1 MANRTNLNGHRL
13 RLPSTRTAFYLSP
26 LVLVV
31 ALMLVAILAVPAV
44 AQDATPTP
52 GTVIWSATLTV
63 DEDGV
68 YLGCDDGFGTSMD
81 NCSSALTDD
90 DFEYNGVT
98 YQVEELFYASDTN
111 RTFLGTEPASQSR
124 LVGLELHLGTTKVT
138 LGASIPGRHRWENV
152 NPQWSVGQKVAVKL
166 ATPPIAPTD
175 ERCPN
180 GWLSVSSTSSTT
192 NSITVNWNAQRLAND
207 AQITAYQVWYRDT
220 DLVRHQKGETL
231 SPDARSWTIP
241 GLTSGKRYLVWL
253 VYQTGGQWLDCGYA
267 HGPISTELIPTPTPT
282 PAPTPTPTPT
292 PLPSFKAFP
301 VQFELNR
308 YYINENDGRGIT
320 VRWRCHPKLTDEQ
333 CASANVQIY
342 IASSEEDWNAGDAKH
357 GELQRAT
364 YDYDYEFRS
373 NWQGAPSREWVS
385 GKINVR
391 NDNYSAARHGGTEP
405 TERFYVVAQYK
416 PDCYTAECKKY
427 VAVDIEDASSAF
439 MMFYHREV
447 TAKEEDRSVTLQI
460 RCSTQVCSERDHS
473 FTIETSNKVRKEAA
487 KVKIVGGDLPH
498 ATVGVDYEKTTFTR
512 TIAKGVG
519 YIDITL
525 SISDD
530 DKSEPD
536 EMMFAKLTVNGVE
549 NVEPRYAFVTIKDG
563 DTAALIGF
571 SPTHYTRSEGTDS
584 YVDLTIV
591 RAGGP
596 VSMPVQ
602 FTVSATDAN
611 MERYNR
617 EFDTHKITSIASQD
631 LDYKSGK
638 YKGRLGPGENSAT
651 VRIPLI
657 DNNIGEAVERFIGY
671 LTVDSAGGEVTDA
684 NEALISIRDNDE
696 VLLKAS
702 PAYCQLVEQGKKKE
716 GQCKLSISLDTQP
729 DDSMYFSVTSSDT
742 SAVTV
747 DKSELTF
754 TKDNWN
760 KPQKVTIKAIDDHDY
775 ESELV
780 KVVVKATLTSGILFE
795 QILEIPILVQD
806 NDLKYLKDNEYTF
819 IPTISAYGTDPQVQM
834 MLGGPAE
841 SEISY
846 YVTVKDYPYPQWNNI
861 IKQGATKPDG
871 SVAWD
876 APSIPESMA
885 YFTLIEYKLLVTGMP
900 EGYTQVGPATYYQV
914 VMPPE
919 GGL

>member
-1 MANRTNLNGHRL
+1 M
-13 RLPSTRTAFYLSP
+13 P
-26 LVLVV
+26 V
-31 ALMLVAILAVPAV
+31 A
-44 AQDATPTP
+44 AQDATASTS

-180 GWLSVSSTSSTT
+180 GWLSVSSTSATT

-549 NVEPRYAFVTIKDG
+549 NVEPRYAFVTIKD
-563 DTAALIGF
+563 DDEAAVIGF
-571 SPTHYTRSEGTDS
+571 NPTMYTRQEGIDK
-584 YVDLTIV
+584 YAELTIT
-591 RAGGP
+591 RQGGP

-602 FTVSATDAN
+602 FTVTASDAVMAKYNQEQSEAVDSSARNSSLSTNEVNTPAQEGTDYTAG
-611 MERYNR
+611 EY
-617 EFDTHKITSIASQD
+617 T
-631 LDYKSGK
+631 
-638 YKGRLGPGENSAT
+638 GRLGPGEQSAT

-657 DNNIGEAVERFIGY
+657 DDDIGEAVESFIAR
-671 LTVDSAGGEVTDA
+671 LSVDSRGGAVGVGND
-684 NEALISIRDNDE
+684 ALINVADNE
-696 VLLKAS
+696 KLIAQS
-702 PAYCQLVEQGKKKE
+702 TSRYCQLTEQSKKD
-716 GQCKLSISLDTQP
+716 GQCKLAISLVNAIDDTVT
-729 DDSMYFSVTSSDT
+729 FSVVSSDT
-742 SAVTV
+742 SAVTTN
-747 DKSELTF
+747 KSELTF
-754 TKDNWN
+754 TKENWN
-760 KPQKVTIKAIDDHDY
+760 KKQKVIIKAIDDHDY

-780 KVVVKATLTSGILFE
+780 KISVRATFTAGI
-795 QILEIPILVQD
+795 QTDADDILEIPILVQD
-806 NDLKYLKDNEYTF
+806 NDLKYLKATEYTF
-819 IPTISAYGTDPQVQM
+819 IPTISAYGTDPQIQM
-834 MLGGPAE
+834 VLGDPAE
-841 SEISY
+841 SEVAY
-846 YVTVKDYPYPQWNNI
+846 YVTIKDYPYPQWTNSI
-861 IKQGATKPDG
+861 SQGATTPDG
-871 SVAWD
+871 SVNWD
-876 APSIPESMA
+876 TPSIPESTA
-885 YFTLIEYKLLVTGMP
+885 AFTLIEYKLLVTGMP